1 MAGYPERQV
10 STHDLS
16 RADSFQEPLL
26 RTHIAAFSLILLG
39 SGNLLFAQGRGG
51 GAAAAAAQAAPA
63 TTPGVV
69 GREFVRENYTK
80 FEYRSPMRDG
90 VKLFTSVYVP
100 KDVFTDAKTYPF
112 MLQRTGYN
120 VAPYGIDQ
128 YRATLGPSDL
138 FAREKFIF
146 VYQDSRGRYLSEGD
160 YVVIRPHKPVKNG
173 PKDTDE
179 STDTWDTVDWLVKH
193 VPGNSG
199 KVGMYGISQPG
210 FYATAG
216 MIDAHP
222 ALVAVAPQAP
232 VTDYYMG
239 DDSYH
244 NGAFMLAHRF
254 NFYMGFRAREGE
266 PETPQPTLPFQFG
279 TPDGYEFF
287 LDLGSIANADEKYF
301 KHKQPLWNL
310 NVDHTTY
317 DETWQSRAIWK
328 YLKNIKPAVM
338 LVGGW
343 YDTEDPQGLLRQ
355 HDFMEKNGP
364 PAVDMLVMGP
374 WNHGGFARG
383 DGDRLGNVNFGSKTG
398 VYYREKIELPFFL
411 YWLKGRG
418 DGKFPRAY
426 VFQTGM
432 NQWRKFDVWPPASAK
447 TSTVYLDAKGKLAWQ
462 QPAQAAFDEYVSDPN
477 KPVPYVGSLIATR
490 VLNSYMTED
499 QRFAATRPDVL
510 VYKSEVLD
518 HDVNVFGPLSVDL
531 KVSTTGTDSDFVVK
545 FIDVYPG
552 DVPDYNAPAAAGPAG
567 AGPGAAPASTLGGYQ
582 QLVRGEP
589 FRGKFRKSFEK
600 PVPFEPGKPD
610 RITFALPDV
619 AHTFRAGHRIMVQI
633 QSSWFPL
640 NDRNPQKFMDI
651 PKALS
656 TDFVKATQRIY
667 FGGADGSKISFRV
680 EE

>member
-1 MAGYPERQV
+1 MRTIITLFLLAPCLLHAQRRGSATTAPEAPAPQ
-10 STHDLS
+10 T
-16 RADSFQEPLL
+16 
-26 RTHIAAFSLILLG
+26 
-39 SGNLLFAQGRGG
+39 
-51 GAAAAAAQAAPA
+51 AAQA
-63 TTPGVV
+63 
-69 GREFVRENYTK
+69 GREFVRENYSK
-80 FEYRSPMRDG
+80 FEYRIAMRDG

-100 KDVFTDAKTYPF
+100 KDVFIDGKSYPI
-112 MLQRTGYN
+112 MMQRTGYN

-128 YRATLGPSDL
+128 YRAALGPSEL

-146 VYQDSRGRYLSEGD
+146 VYQDIRGRFMSEGD

-179 STDTWDTVDWLVKH
+179 STDTYDTIEWLVH
-193 VPGNSG
+193 NVPGNSG
-199 KVGMYGISQPG
+199 KVGMWGISQPG

-222 ALVAVAPQAP
+222 ALVAVSPQAP

-254 NFYMGFRAREGE
+254 NFYQGFRVREVNE
-266 PETPQPTLPFQFG
+266 PHLPPQNTPFSFG
-279 TPDGYEFF
+279 TPDGYDFYLE
-287 LDLGSIANADEKYF
+287 LGSLANADEKYF

-317 DETWQSRAIWK
+317 DEAWQSRAIWRH
-328 YLKNIKPAVM
+328 LKNIKPAVM

-355 HDFMEKNGP
+355 HEFMKRNGP
-364 PAVDMLVMGP
+364 PAVNMLVMGP

-411 YWLKGRG
+411 YYLKGRG
-418 DGKFPRAY
+418 DGKFPQAY
-426 VFQTGM
+426 VFQTGL
-432 NQWRKFDVWPPASAK
+432 NEWRKFDQWPPAAAK
-447 TSTVYLDAKGKLAWQ
+447 PSTVWLDSKGKLAWR
-462 QPAQAAFDEYVSDPN
+462 QPAESGFDEYLSDPN
-477 KPVPYVGSLIATR
+477 KPVPYIGALATR

-499 QRFAATRPDVL
+499 QRFAAARPDVL
-510 VYKSEVLD
+510 VYKSEALD
-518 HDVNVFGPLSVDL
+518 RDVAVFGPITVDL
-531 KVSTTGTDSDFVVK
+531 KVSTTGTDSDFDVK
-545 FIDVYPG
+545 LIDVYPN
-552 DVPDYNAPAAAGPAG
+552 DAPDYNAPAP
-567 AGPGAAPASTLGGYQ
+567 PPAAPGTPAPVAISPMGGYQ

-610 RITFALPDV
+610 RITFPMPDI
-619 AHTFRAGHRIMVQI
+619 AHTWRTGHRIMVQI
-633 QSSWFPL
+633 QSTWFPL
-640 NDRNPQKFMDI
+640 TDRNPQKFIEI

-656 TDFVKATQRIY
+656 TDFVKATQHVY
-667 FGGADGSKISFRV
+667 FGGAEGSKISFRV
-680 EE
+680 E